1 MANVLLRKFPKLQP
15 MSIYY
20 GSPEV
25 SSPLRVATSMR
36 PSVNDIH
43 KAKGLLSEVECG
55 AVFWLLLYK
64 DGSPRFCI
72 VTLL

>member
-1 MANVLLRKFPKLQP
+1 MANVLSKFSKLQP

-43 KAKGLLSEVECG
+43 KAKALLSEVECG
-55 AVFWLLLYK
+55 AGFSILLSK
-64 DGSPRFCI
+64 DGSPRFCV